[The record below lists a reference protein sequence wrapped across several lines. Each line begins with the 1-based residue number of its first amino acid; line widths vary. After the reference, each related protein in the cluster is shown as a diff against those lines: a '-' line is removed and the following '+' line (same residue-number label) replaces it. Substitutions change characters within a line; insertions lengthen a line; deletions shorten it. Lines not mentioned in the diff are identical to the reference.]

1 MTNLSS
7 FAELMKRATEEK
19 RLREEADAE
28 RKVREV
34 APLLSELFETVAK
47 GKEKATEIPGKDKI
61 LQLVTDLEEK
71 VEEIQTKV
79 DDPAQAEEVTLT
91 EKKFLKLFNRL
102 QADFQALKKHVE
114 SRPVYGSGGGS
125 GEVRILRMDDLDSSG
140 LQDGASLVWSAS
152 LNKFI
157 LQMPSGTGSTTEE
170 EMPYSKRIDFI
181 NDNLFYK
188 GEAVVGAS
196 ESDSVWRIRRV
207 TIGSDSDV
215 TELWANGS
223 AQFIHA
229 WSDRLTITYS

>member
-19 RLREEADAE
+19 RLREEAEAE

-47 GKEKATEIPGKDKI
+47 GKEKAIEIPGKDKI

-79 DDPAQAEEVTLT
+79 DDPTQAEDVTLT

-157 LQMPSGTGSTTEE
+157 LQIPTSSDE
-170 EMPYSKRIDFI
+170 EMPYAKRVDFI
-181 NDNLFYK
+181 TDDELYK
-188 GEAVVGAS
+188 GEAAVGSS
-196 ESDSVWRIRRV
+196 ESDPVWRIRKL

-215 TELWANGS
+215 TEVWAGGS
-223 AQFIHA
+223 AQYIHA
-229 WSDRLTITYS
+229 WSDRLTLTYT